1 MTVYLI
7 QHGRATPRDEDPD
20 RPLTDEGRREV
31 ARVAAHLSRTGGP
44 APPRIVHSGKTRA
57 RQTAE
62 ILGEEAGDG
71 TTVEE
76 AGGLA
81 PMDDPAEWAERLGEE
96 GSVALVGHLPHLSRL
111 AGLLLTGDPDAAPI
125 RFRNGGVVAVERDD
139 EGNGWVLAWAL
150 VPELVA

>member
-7 QHGRATPRDEDPD
+7 QHGKATSKEEHPD
-20 RPLTDEGRREV
+20 RPLTEEGRSEV
-31 ARVAAHLSRTGGP
+31 SRMAAHLGRTGGP

-71 TTVEE
+71 TAVE
-76 AGGLA
+76 AGEGLA
-81 PMDDPAEWAERLGEE
+81 PMDDPAGWAERLGDS
-96 GSVALVGHLPHLSRL
+96 GDVALVGHLPHLTRL
-111 AGLLLTGDPDAAPI
+111 AGLLLTGDPDARPV
-125 RFRNGGVVAVERDD
+125 RFRNGGVVALEREE
-139 EGNGWVLAWAL
+139 EGDGWVLTWAL